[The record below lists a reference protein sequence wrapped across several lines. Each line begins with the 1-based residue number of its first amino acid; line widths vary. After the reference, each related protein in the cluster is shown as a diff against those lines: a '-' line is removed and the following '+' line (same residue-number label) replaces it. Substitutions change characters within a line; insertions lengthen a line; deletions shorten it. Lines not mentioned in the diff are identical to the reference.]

1 MYETTKGEKVDPKPE
16 SCPKR
21 AEGSSAKAGTV
32 NHCGQKAARP
42 KQERST
48 SAQKAARPKPK
59 SCPKRSEG
67 SSPKAGTVDH
77 CGQKAARPKPE
88 SCPKRAECN
97 SPNAG
102 TLTRARK
109 RQLVQSQKVAPSGQ
123 RQLLQIKTGTS
134 FSLQVRNQANIL
146 HSRSRSSHQNR
157 I

>member
-59 SCPKRSEG
+59 SCPKRAEG
-67 SSPKAGTVDH
+67 SSPKAGTVDQRAKGSSPKAGKLPQAGRMQLAQ
-77 CGQKAARPKPE
+77 CRNVDQSAQKAARPKSE
-88 SCPKRAECN
+88 SCPKRAKAALAN
-97 SPNAG
+97 KDWDFLQSSSP
-102 TLTRARK
+102 K
-109 RQLVQSQKVAPSGQ
+109 SGKHPAQ
-123 RQLLQIKTGTS
+123 
-134 FSLQVRNQANIL
+134 
-146 HSRSRSSHQNR
+146 
-157 I
+157 